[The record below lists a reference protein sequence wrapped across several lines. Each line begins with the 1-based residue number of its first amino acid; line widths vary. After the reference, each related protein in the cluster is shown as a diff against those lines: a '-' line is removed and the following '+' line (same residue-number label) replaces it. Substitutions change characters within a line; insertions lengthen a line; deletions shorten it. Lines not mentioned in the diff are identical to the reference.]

1 MADYMM
7 VNDLNNS
14 EYLNESQARRF
25 EAAKDKA
32 SAEGHEFLSPEWK
45 TAWAKYFG
53 EL

>member
-1 MADYMM
+1 MTDYMY

-14 EYLNESQARRF
+14 EYLTDKQAARF

-32 SAEGHEFLSPEWK
+32 SADGHEFLSPEWK
-45 TAWAKYFG
+45 AAWSKYFG